1 VFYTLD
7 KITNS
12 LLIIN
17 LISKIM
23 KKRVLILFVAVII
36 PLFTM
41 ISCREY
47 EEASYDEYAILT
59 EYMKTTGKDF
69 ANIVD
74 ATWVKAGS
82 AINVNVTDYSVPDYY
97 VMDIRAAADYD
108 NGHIKGAV
116 NVPLA
121 NILTAAPNAGTK
133 PILVVCYTGQTA
145 ARAVCFLRLSG
156 YTAHVLKWG
165 MAGWHA
171 AFQAKWTSNVAQLN
185 NANWVTT
192 GAPATVSQFTT
203 PVLNTGKTTG
213 AEILKARIEF
223 ALSNTN
229 WTVSKTD
236 VLANPTNYFINNKWG
251 QADWDTYGHIT
262 SAYRIDVAD
271 GLTIDG
277 LNKFNPAAP
286 TLVTYCYTGQTS
298 SITSAWLNVV
308 GFDNAKSL
316 SFGANGII
324 YDNMKN
330 GSVAIRKSTW
340 LGDLSGS
347 TNNFGYYK
355 TDGTYVAPL

>member
-1 VFYTLD
+1 
-7 KITNS
+7 
-12 LLIIN
+12 
-17 LISKIM
+17 M
-23 KKRVLILFVAVII
+23 KKRVSILLIAVII
-36 PLFTM
+36 PLLVAT
-41 ISCREY
+41 SCREY
-47 EEASYDEYAILT
+47 EEASVDEYSILT

-74 ATWVKAGS
+74 ATWVKGAS
-82 AINVNVTDYSVPDYY
+82 TINVNVTDYSVPDYY
-97 VMDIRAAADYD
+97 VMDIRSAVDFD

-116 NVPLA
+116 NVALA

-145 ARAVCFLRLSG
+145 ARAVAFLRLSG
-156 YTAHVLKWG
+156 YTSHVLKWG
-165 MAGWHA
+165 MAGWHS
-171 AFQAKWTSNVAQLN
+171 AFQAKWTSNAAQLN
-185 NANWVTT
+185 HANWVST
-192 GAPATVSQFTT
+192 GAPATVSQFSS

-213 AEILKARIEF
+213 AEILQARIAI
-223 ALSNTN
+223 ALANTA

-236 VLANPTNYFINNKWG
+236 VLANPSNYFINNKWA

-262 SAYRIDVAD
+262 GAYRIDVAD

-286 TLVTYCYTGQTS
+286 TFVTYCYTGQTS

-324 YDNMKN
+324 WDNMKN

-340 LGDLSGS
+340 QGDLSGWN
-347 TNNFGYYK
+347 NNFGYYK

>member
-1 VFYTLD
+1 MR
-7 KITNS
+7 KRIS
-12 LLIIN
+12 ILLI
-17 LISKIM
+17 
-23 KKRVLILFVAVII
+23 AVII
-36 PLFTM
+36 PLFVAT
-41 ISCREY
+41 SCREY
-47 EEASYDEYAILT
+47 EEASVDEYAILT
-59 EYMKTTGKDF
+59 KYMKDTGKDF
-69 ANIVD
+69 ANVVD
-74 ATWVKAGS
+74 ATWVKPAN

-97 VMDIRAAADYD
+97 VMDIRSAVDFD

-116 NVPLA
+116 NVALA

-145 ARAVCFLRLSG
+145 ARAVAFLRLSG

-165 MAGWHA
+165 MAGWNS
-171 AFQAKWTSNVAQLN
+171 AFQAKWTSNAAQLN
-185 NANWVTT
+185 HTNWVTT
-192 GAPATVSQFTT
+192 GAPAAVSQFKS
-203 PVLNTGKTTG
+203 PVLTTGKTTG
-213 AEILKARIEF
+213 AEILQARIAI
-223 ALSNTN
+223 ALANTV

-236 VLANPTNYFINNKWG
+236 VLANPTNYFINNKWA

-277 LNKFNPAAP
+277 LNKFNPAAT

-298 SITSAWLNVV
+298 SITTAWLNVV

-324 YDNMKN
+324 WDNMKN

-340 LGDLSGS
+340 QGDLSAWN
-347 TNNFGYYK
+347 NNFGYYK

>member
-1 VFYTLD
+1 MRQR
-7 KITNS
+7 IS
-12 LLIIN
+12 ILII
-17 LISKIM
+17 
-23 KKRVLILFVAVII
+23 AVII
-36 PLFTM
+36 PLFVAT
-41 ISCREY
+41 SCREY
-47 EEASYDEYAILT
+47 EEASVDEYSILT
-59 EYMKTTGKDF
+59 EYMKSTNKDF

-74 ATWVKAGS
+74 ATWVKA
-82 AINVNVTDYSVPDYY
+82 ANTINVNVTDYSVPDYY
-97 VMDIRAAADYD
+97 VMDIRSAVDFD

-145 ARAVCFLRLSG
+145 ARAVAFLRLSG
-156 YTAHVLKWG
+156 YTSHVLKWG
-165 MAGWHA
+165 MAGWHS

-185 NANWVTT
+185 HANWVTT
-192 GAPATVSQFTT
+192 GAPATVTQFSS

-213 AEILKARIEF
+213 EEILKARIAI
-223 ALSNTN
+223 ALANAA

-271 GLTIDG
+271 GLNIDG
-277 LNKFNPAAP
+277 LNKFNPAA
-286 TLVTYCYTGQTS
+286 TTFVTYCYTGQTS

-324 YDNMKN
+324 WDNMKN

-340 LGDLSGS
+340 QGDLSAWN
-347 TNNFGYYK
+347 NNFGYYK
-355 TDGTYVAPL
+355 TDGTYVSPI

>member
-1 VFYTLD
+1 
-7 KITNS
+7 
-12 LLIIN
+12 
-17 LISKIM
+17 M
-23 KKRVLILFVAVII
+23 RKRVSILLVAVII
-36 PLFTM
+36 PLLVAT
-41 ISCREY
+41 SCREY
-47 EEASYDEYAILT
+47 EEASVDEYSILT

-74 ATWVKAGS
+74 ATWVKAAS
-82 AINVNVTDYSVPDYY
+82 TLNVNVTDYSVPDYY
-97 VMDIRAAADYD
+97 VMDIRSAVDFD

-145 ARAVCFLRLSG
+145 ARAVAFLRLSG
-156 YTAHVLKWG
+156 FTSHVLKWG
-165 MAGWHA
+165 MAGWHSG
-171 AFQAKWTSNVAQLN
+171 FQSKWTSNVAQLN
-185 NANWVTT
+185 HTNWVTT
-192 GAPATVSQFTT
+192 GAPAAVSQFSS

-213 AEILKARIEF
+213 AEILQARIAI
-223 ALSNTN
+223 ALANTA

-236 VLANPTNYFINNKWG
+236 VLANPTNYFINNKWA

-277 LNKFNPAAP
+277 LNKFNPAAA
-286 TLVTYCYTGQTS
+286 TFVTYCYTGQTS

-324 YDNMKN
+324 WDTMKN

-340 LGDLSGS
+340 QGDLSGW
-347 TNNFGYYK
+347 NNNYGYYK
-355 TDGTYVAPL
+355 TDGTYIAPL

>member
-1 VFYTLD
+1 
-7 KITNS
+7 
-12 LLIIN
+12 
-17 LISKIM
+17 M
-23 KKRVLILFVAVII
+23 RKRVSILLVAVII
-36 PLFTM
+36 PLLVAT
-41 ISCREY
+41 SCREY
-47 EEASYDEYAILT
+47 EEASVDEYSILT

-74 ATWVKAGS
+74 ATWVKAAS
-82 AINVNVTDYSVPDYY
+82 TINVNVTDYSVPDYY
-97 VMDIRAAADYD
+97 VMDIRSAVDFD

-116 NVPLA
+116 NVALA

-145 ARAVCFLRLSG
+145 ARAVAFLRLSG
-156 YTAHVLKWG
+156 YTSHVLKWG
-165 MAGWHA
+165 MAGWHS
-171 AFQAKWTSNVAQLN
+171 AFQAKWTSNAAQLN
-185 NANWVTT
+185 HANWVST
-192 GAPATVSQFTT
+192 GAPVAASQFSS

-213 AEILKARIEF
+213 AEILQARIAI
-223 ALSNTN
+223 ALANTA

-236 VLANPTNYFINNKWG
+236 VLANPSNYFINNKWA

-262 SAYRIDVAD
+262 GAYRIDVAD

-286 TLVTYCYTGQTS
+286 TFVTYCYTGQTS

-324 YDNMKN
+324 WDNMKN

-340 LGDLSGS
+340 QGDLSGWN
-347 TNNFGYYK
+347 NNFGYYK